1 MAATKKVNE
10 TVIDAE
16 AKVVD
21 EATTE
26 TEQKEGFL
34 KKFGHAA
41 KANAKPLLIGTG
53 LTIGGAALGA
63 FFGFK
68 KGFSKAMNQKTALQT
83 INVIADD
90 VVDLAEETAAEIV
103 DEI

>member
-10 TVIDAE
+10 NVIDAE

-21 EATTE
+21 VEVTE
-26 TEQKEGFL
+26 TEQKEGLL
-34 KKFGHAA
+34 KKAGHAV
-41 KANAKPLLIGTG
+41 KANAKPILIGTG
-53 LTIGGAALGA
+53 LTIGGAAIGA
-63 FFGFK
+63 LFGFK